1 MGDSVSMIFF
11 TVSDEYTQNLHTAPR
26 ITREIFCYKDN
37 VLLQS
42 RLYPTDLED
51 QKTLYRSI
59 VQQAIATCL
68 DKPNLWSIKRGKEAE
83 PYGESATDSNHYPD
97 YKYGYAV
104 ASLLKGETDYIPMTI
119 GSVAR
124 CVCCGGEQKS
134 EKTSMRTR
142 DRIRQIVSSGH
153 FAGGFVPY
161 GYRAINKG
169 RVNKRDQPVKDLEIN
184 PDEAAWVR
192 EVFTKVAEEG
202 ASGYAMAQML
212 NQRGLRTRQ
221 GAEFQS
227 SNIKRIIQHEGY
239 TGYII
244 TKAARSEFMPQLQI
258 IDEALFAKANE
269 MIGKRSRK
277 AQKDKKAAQ
286 KSGNPTLLAG
296 IVVCA
301 HCGAKMSA
309 FLHTDRYKLADGS
322 VREKVQAKY
331 NCYQRG
337 QHLRECDG
345 QALYLAERVDR
356 IVVAYADELFRKIKS
371 EPYDKCSW
379 FMMEEANYRNDQAL
393 HATAQQIFRNA
404 IEAGWDEEYGGLLYF
419 IDCLGKPTEAYEHDM
434 KLWWPHNEIL
444 IASLMAYRDTKDPY
458 YLNWF
463 EKTWSTAKRILR
475 MRNTANGTD
484 ICGGTESRPCLRPRE
499 VPSKVRS
506 TCLAAC
512 RWRTNCWAIF
522 CRSES
527 KGPLSNEKPLSSYSR
542 CSYGPVPPVFDWL
555 VSPKWHS

>member
-202 ASGYAMAQML
+202 ASGYAVAQML
-212 NQRGLRTRQ
+212 NQRWLRTRQ

-322 VREKVQAKY
+322 IREKVQAKY

-444 IASLMAYRDTKDPY
+444 IASLMAYRDTKAPY

-463 EKTWSTAKRILR
+463 EKTLEYCKTHFADAEYGEWYGYLRRDGKPTMPSTK
-475 MRNTANGTD
+475 G
-484 ICGGTESRPCLRPRE
+484 
-499 VPSKVRS
+499 S
-506 TCLAAC
+506 T
-512 RWRTNCWAIF
+512 F
-522 CRSES
+522 
-527 KGPLSNEKPLSSYSR
+527 KGPFHVPRSLSMADNLLGDILQE
-542 CSYGPVPPVFDWL
+542 
-555 VSPKWHS
+555 

>member
-1 MGDSVSMIFF
+1 MSRTTVICARSDPTTRCLRGCQSYMGDSVSMIFF

-463 EKTWSTAKRILR
+463 EKTLEYCKTHFADAEYGEWYGYLRRDGKPTMPSTK
-475 MRNTANGTD
+475 G
-484 ICGGTESRPCLRPRE
+484 
-499 VPSKVRS
+499 S
-506 TCLAAC
+506 T
-512 RWRTNCWAIF
+512 F
-522 CRSES
+522 
-527 KGPLSNEKPLSSYSR
+527 KGPFRVPRSLSMADKLLGDILQE
-542 CSYGPVPPVFDWL
+542 
-555 VSPKWHS
+555 

>member
-1 MGDSVSMIFF
+1 MSRTTAICARSDPTTRCLRGCQSYMGDSVSMIFF

-202 ASGYAMAQML
+202 ASGYAVAQML

-322 VREKVQAKY
+322 IREKVQAKY

-444 IASLMAYRDTKDPY
+444 IASLMAYRDTKAPY

-463 EKTWSTAKRILR
+463 EKTLEYCKTHFADAEYGEWYGYLRRDGKPTMPSTK
-475 MRNTANGTD
+475 G
-484 ICGGTESRPCLRPRE
+484 
-499 VPSKVRS
+499 S
-506 TCLAAC
+506 T
-512 RWRTNCWAIF
+512 F
-522 CRSES
+522 
-527 KGPLSNEKPLSSYSR
+527 KGPFHVPRSLSMADNLLGDILQE
-542 CSYGPVPPVFDWL
+542 
-555 VSPKWHS
+555 

>member
-42 RLYPTDLED
+42 RLYPTNLED

-68 DKPNLWSIKRGKEAE
+68 DKLNLWSIKRGKEAE

-258 IDEALFAKANE
+258 IDEALFAKAAY
-269 MIGKRSRK
+269 IGAVATLARSFSDTFTGCHLLCAYGNSASQSLLTFISLFSARIGNRIHRIIIRISSDFNKIPIIK
-277 AQKDKKAAQ
+277 ALVNQ
-286 KSGNPTLLAG
+286 L
-296 IVVCA
+296 
-301 HCGAKMSA
+301 
-309 FLHTDRYKLADGS
+309 
-322 VREKVQAKY
+322 
-331 NCYQRG
+331 
-337 QHLRECDG
+337 
-345 QALYLAERVDR
+345 
-356 IVVAYADELFRKIKS
+356 
-371 EPYDKCSW
+371 
-379 FMMEEANYRNDQAL
+379 
-393 HATAQQIFRNA
+393 
-404 IEAGWDEEYGGLLYF
+404 
-419 IDCLGKPTEAYEHDM
+419 CL
-434 KLWWPHNEIL
+434 
-444 IASLMAYRDTKDPY
+444 
-458 YLNWF
+458 
-463 EKTWSTAKRILR
+463 
-475 MRNTANGTD
+475 
-484 ICGGTESRPCLRPRE
+484 E
-499 VPSKVRS
+499 V
-506 TCLAAC
+506 L
-512 RWRTNCWAIF
+512 
-522 CRSES
+522 
-527 KGPLSNEKPLSSYSR
+527 
-542 CSYGPVPPVFDWL
+542 
-555 VSPKWHS
+555 

>member
-1 MGDSVSMIFF
+1 M
-11 TVSDEYTQNLHTAPR
+11 
-26 ITREIFCYKDN
+26 
-37 VLLQS
+37 
-42 RLYPTDLED
+42 
-51 QKTLYRSI
+51 
-59 VQQAIATCL
+59 
-68 DKPNLWSIKRGKEAE
+68 
-83 PYGESATDSNHYPD
+83 
-97 YKYGYAV
+97 
-104 ASLLKGETDYIPMTI
+104 
-119 GSVAR
+119 
-124 CVCCGGEQKS
+124 
-134 EKTSMRTR
+134 
-142 DRIRQIVSSGH
+142 
-153 FAGGFVPY
+153 
-161 GYRAINKG
+161 
-169 RVNKRDQPVKDLEIN
+169 
-184 PDEAAWVR
+184 R

-277 AQKDKKAAQ
+277 AQKDKNAAQ

-322 VREKVQAKY
+322 IREKVQAKY

-371 EPYDKCSW
+371 EPYDKSIEQRIRQQDAEHNRQKQAAEKKIRAAQYKQKRYEDEVLKCLEGESA
-379 FMMEEANYRNDQAL
+379 FSQEVLARLITQAEAEVRQAKDEYASMLQNNDDR
-393 HATAQQIFRNA
+393 TTVQQIRSYYDEFLGWVNEFSLATVERKRA
-404 IEAGWDEEYGGLLYF
+404 ILAQL
-419 IDCLGKPTEAYEHDM
+419 
-434 KLWWPHNEIL
+434 
-444 IASLMAYRDTKDPY
+444 
-458 YLNWF
+458 F
-463 EKTWSTAKRILR
+463 EKVEIGKGYKITIHVR
-475 MRNTANGTD
+475 GTYRQFLM
-484 ICGGTESRPCLRPRE
+484 GGDPHGEL
-499 VPSKVRS
+499 
-506 TCLAAC
+506 
-512 RWRTNCWAIF
+512 
-522 CRSES
+522 
-527 KGPLSNEKPLSSYSR
+527 
-542 CSYGPVPPVFDWL
+542 
-555 VSPKWHS
+555 

>member
-277 AQKDKKAAQ
+277 AQKDKNAAQ

-322 VREKVQAKY
+322 IREKVQAKY

-345 QALYLAERVDR
+345 QALYLAERVGR

-371 EPYDKCSW
+371 EPYDKSIEQRIRQQDAEHNRQKQAAEKKIRAAQYKQKRYEDEVLKCLEGESA
-379 FMMEEANYRNDQAL
+379 FSQEVLARLIAQAEAEVRQAKDEYASMLQNNDDR
-393 HATAQQIFRNA
+393 TTVQQIRSYYDEFLGWANEFSLATVERKRA
-404 IEAGWDEEYGGLLYF
+404 ILAQL
-419 IDCLGKPTEAYEHDM
+419 
-434 KLWWPHNEIL
+434 
-444 IASLMAYRDTKDPY
+444 
-458 YLNWF
+458 F
-463 EKTWSTAKRILR
+463 EKVEIGKGYKITIHVR
-475 MRNTANGTD
+475 GTYRQFLM
-484 ICGGTESRPCLRPRE
+484 GGDPHGEL
-499 VPSKVRS
+499 
-506 TCLAAC
+506 
-512 RWRTNCWAIF
+512 
-522 CRSES
+522 
-527 KGPLSNEKPLSSYSR
+527 
-542 CSYGPVPPVFDWL
+542 
-555 VSPKWHS
+555 